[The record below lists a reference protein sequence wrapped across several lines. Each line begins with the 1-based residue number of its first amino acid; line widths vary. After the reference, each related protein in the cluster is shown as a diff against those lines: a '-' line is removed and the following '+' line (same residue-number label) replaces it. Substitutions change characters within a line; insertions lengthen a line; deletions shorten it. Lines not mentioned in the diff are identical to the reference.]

1 MKGTVL
7 VTGGA
12 RRLGKAIA
20 DALRARGWNV
30 IAASRTS
37 LDAAFAVNLADPDGP
52 ARLFAAAR
60 AAAPDL
66 CAVVNNAAIFSHDAD
81 LPPDE
86 AARLRAV
93 NVDAPRALTELLAA
107 HGGGA
112 VVNIVDCRAIGRDK
126 RDLSMAVAASC
137 DPPVAVA
144 QERDPP
150 CGDTQERDPPSGDT
164 PYLRTKRELL
174 AATRADA
181 IRLAGRVRV
190 NAVAPGPVLPPEAC
204 HERAGATPLG
214 RHPTPQEVADAVV
227 YLLSAESTTGTVI
240 PVDGGQS
247 LLAEP

>member
-1 MKGTVL
+1 MTTDSRKGTVL

-37 LDAAFAVNLADPDGP
+37 PDAAFAVDLAKPGGP
-52 ARLFAAAR
+52 ARLFAAAC

-66 CAVVNNAAIFSHDAD
+66 CAVVNNAAVFSHDAE
-81 LPPDE
+81 LPPE
-86 AARLRAV
+86 EEVRLRAV
-93 NVDAPRALTELLAA
+93 NVDAPRMMTDLLAA

-112 VVNIVDCRAIGRDK
+112 VVNILDCRVIGRDT
-126 RDLSMAVAASC
+126 C
-137 DPPVAVA
+137 
-144 QERDPP
+144 
-150 CGDTQERDPPSGDT
+150 DT
-164 PYLRTKRELL
+164 PYLRAKRELL
-174 AATRADA
+174 EATRDDA
-181 IRLAGRVRV
+181 LRFAGRVRV
-190 NAVAPGPVLPPEAC
+190 NAVAPGPVLPPVSC

-214 RHPTPQEVADAVV
+214 RHPAPQEVADAVA
-227 YLLSAESTTGTVI
+227 YLLSAESTTGAVI

>member
-1 MKGTVL
+1 MTTDVLHGTVL

-37 LDAAFAVNLADPDGP
+37 PDAAFAVDLAEPDGP

-66 CAVVNNAAIFSHDAD
+66 CAVVNNAAVFSHDAE
-81 LPPDE
+81 LPPGE

-93 NVDAPRALTELLAA
+93 NVDAPRALTELLAE

-112 VVNIVDCRAIGRDK
+112 VVNIVDCRVIGRDK
-126 RDLSMAVAASC
+126 RDPPEAARV
-137 DPPVAVA
+137 DARPP
-144 QERDPP
+144 
-150 CGDTQERDPPSGDT
+150 GDT
-164 PYLRTKRELL
+164 PYLRAKRELL
-174 AATRADA
+174 EATRADA
-181 IRLAGRVRV
+181 LRLAGRVRV

-214 RHPTPQEVADAVV
+214 RHPTPLEVADAVV
-227 YLLSAESTTGTVI
+227 YLLSAESTTGAVI

>member
-1 MKGTVL
+1 MHGTVL

-20 DALRARGWNV
+20 DALRARGWHV
-30 IAASRTS
+30 VAASRTS
-37 LDAAFAVNLADPDGP
+37 PDPAFAVDLSEPGGP
-52 ARLFAAAR
+52 ARLFAAVR

-66 CAVVNNAAIFSHDAD
+66 CAVVNNAAVFSHDAE

-86 AARLRAV
+86 EVRLRAV

-112 VVNIVDCRAIGRDK
+112 VVNIVDCRVVGRDK
-126 RDLSMAVAASC
+126 RDPPGAARGDARPPAV
-137 DPPVAVA
+137 
-144 QERDPP
+144 
-150 CGDTQERDPPSGDT
+150 DT

-174 AATRADA
+174 AAMRADA
-181 IRLAGRVRV
+181 LRLAGRVRV
-190 NAVAPGPVLPPEAC
+190 NAVAPGPVLPPETC

-227 YLLSAESTTGTVI
+227 YLLSAESTTGAVI

>member
-37 LDAAFAVNLADPDGP
+37 PDTTFAIDLAEPGGP

-66 CAVVNNAAIFSHDAD
+66 CAVVNNAAVFSHDAE
-81 LPPDE
+81 LSPDE
-86 AARLRAV
+86 EVRLRAV
-93 NVDAPRALTELLAA
+93 NVDAPRALTDLLAA
-107 HGGGA
+107 HGGGV
-112 VVNIVDCRAIGRDK
+112 VVNIVDCRALGQ
-126 RDLSMAVAASC
+126 VA
-137 DPPVAVA
+137 
-144 QERDPP
+144 R
-150 CGDTQERDPPSGDT
+150 GNT

-174 AATRADA
+174 EATRADA
-181 IRLAGRVRV
+181 LRLAGRVRV

-227 YLLSAESTTGTVI
+227 YLLSAESTTGAVI

>member
-37 LDAAFAVNLADPDGP
+37 PDAAFAVDLAEPDGP

-66 CAVVNNAAIFSHDAD
+66 CAVVNNAGVFSHDAE

-86 AARLRAV
+86 TARLRAV

-112 VVNIVDCRAIGRDK
+112 VVNIVDCRVIGRDK
-126 RDLSMAVAASC
+126 C
-137 DPPVAVA
+137 DPPGAA
-144 QERDPP
+144 REDARPP
-150 CGDTQERDPPSGDT
+150 GDT
-164 PYLRTKRELL
+164 PYLRAKRELL
-174 AATRADA
+174 EATRADA
-181 IRLAGRVRV
+181 LRLAGRVRV

>member
-12 RRLGKAIA
+12 RRLGKTIA
-20 DALRARGWNV
+20 DALRTRGWNV

-37 LDAAFAVNLADPDGP
+37 PDPAFAVDLAEPDGP

-112 VVNIVDCRAIGRDK
+112 VVNIVDCRAIGRA
-126 RDLSMAVAASC
+126 LSVAVAASC

-150 CGDTQERDPPSGDT
+150 SGDTQERDPPSGDT

-174 AATRADA
+174 EATRADA
-181 IRLAGRVRV
+181 LRLAGRVRV

-214 RHPTPQEVADAVV
+214 RHPTPQEVADAVA
-227 YLLSAESTTGTVI
+227 YLLSAESTTGAVI

-247 LLAEP
+247 LISEP

>member
-1 MKGTVL
+1 MHGTVL

-37 LDAAFAVNLADPDGP
+37 PDAAFAVDLSEPDGP
-52 ARLFAAAR
+52 ARLFVAAR

-66 CAVVNNAAIFSHDAD
+66 CAVVNNAAIFSHDAE

-112 VVNIVDCRAIGRDK
+112 VVNIVDCRALG
-126 RDLSMAVAASC
+126 RDLSVAVAASC
-137 DPPVAVA
+137 DPP
-144 QERDPP
+144 
-150 CGDTQERDPPSGDT
+150 CGDT

-181 IRLAGRVRV
+181 LRLAGRVRV

-214 RHPTPQEVADAVV
+214 RHPTPQEVADAVA
-227 YLLSAESTTGTVI
+227 YLLSAESTTGAVI

>member
-1 MKGTVL
+1 M
-7 VTGGA
+7 TGGA

-30 IAASRTS
+30 VAASRTS
-37 LDAAFAVNLADPDGP
+37 PDAAFAVDLAEPDGP
-52 ARLFAAAR
+52 ARLFAAVT

-66 CAVVNNAAIFSHDAD
+66 CAVVNNAGVFSHDAE
-81 LPPDE
+81 LAPDE

-112 VVNIVDCRAIGRDK
+112 VVNVLDCRVIGCDK
-126 RDLSMAVAASC
+126 RDPAVS
-137 DPPVAVA
+137 VA

-150 CGDTQERDPPSGDT
+150 GDT

-181 IRLAGRVRV
+181 LRFAGRVRV

-214 RHPTPQEVADAVV
+214 RHPTPREVADAVA
-227 YLLSAESTTGTVI
+227 YLLSAESTTGAVV

-247 LLAEP
+247 LLSEP

>member
-12 RRLGKAIA
+12 RRLGKTIA

-37 LDAAFAVNLADPDGP
+37 PDAAFAVDLAEPDGP
-52 ARLFAAAR
+52 ARLFAAVR
-60 AAAPDL
+60 ASAPDL
-66 CAVVNNAAIFSHDAD
+66 CAVVNNAGIFSHDAE
-81 LPPDE
+81 LSPAE
-86 AARLRAV
+86 EVRLRAV

-112 VVNIVDCRAIGRDK
+112 VVNIVDCRA
-126 RDLSMAVAASC
+126 
-137 DPPVAVA
+137 VA

-150 CGDTQERDPPSGDT
+150 GDT

-181 IRLAGRVRV
+181 LRLAGCVRV

-204 HERAGATPLG
+204 HERAGVTPLG

-227 YLLSAESTTGTVI
+227 YLLSAGSTTGAVI

-247 LLAEP
+247 LISEP

>member
-1 MKGTVL
+1 MTTDVRHGTVL

-20 DALRARGWNV
+20 AALRARGWNV

-37 LDAAFAVNLADPDGP
+37 PDAAFSVDLAEPDGP

-66 CAVVNNAAIFSHDAD
+66 CAVVNNAAVFSHDAE
-81 LPPDE
+81 LSPDE
-86 AARLRAV
+86 EVRLRAV
-93 NVDAPRALTELLAA
+93 NLDAPRALTDLLAA

-112 VVNIVDCRAIGRDK
+112 VVNILDCRALGRDK
-126 RDLSMAVAASC
+126 RD
-137 DPPVAVA
+137 PPG
-144 QERDPP
+144 E
-150 CGDTQERDPPSGDT
+150 DT

-181 IRLAGRVRV
+181 LRLAGRVRV
-190 NAVAPGPVLPPEAC
+190 NAVAPGPVLPPETC

-214 RHPTPQEVADAVV
+214 RRPAPREVADAVA
-227 YLLSAESTTGTVI
+227 YLLSAESTTGAVI

>member
-30 IAASRTS
+30 IVASRTS
-37 LDAAFAVNLADPDGP
+37 PDAVFAVDLAEPDGP

-60 AAAPDL
+60 AVAPDL
-66 CAVVNNAAIFSHDAD
+66 CAVVNNAGLFSHDAE
-81 LPPDE
+81 LPPDVE
-86 AARLRAV
+86 ARLRAV
-93 NVDAPRALTELLAA
+93 NVDAPRVLTDLLAA

-112 VVNIVDCRAIGRDK
+112 VVNIVDCRALSTARD
-126 RDLSMAVAASC
+126 D
-137 DPPVAVA
+137 
-144 QERDPP
+144 
-150 CGDTQERDPPSGDT
+150 DT

-174 AATRADA
+174 DAARADA
-181 IRLAGRVRV
+181 LRLAGRVRV
-190 NAVAPGPVLPPEAC
+190 NAVAPGPVLPPEHC

-214 RHPTPQEVADAVV
+214 RRPTPQDVADAVA
-227 YLLSAESTTGTVI
+227 YLLSAESTTGAVI

-247 LLAEP
+247 LLAKP

>member
-12 RRLGKAIA
+12 RRLGKTIA

-37 LDAAFAVNLADPDGP
+37 PDPAFAVDLAEPDGP

-112 VVNIVDCRAIGRDK
+112 VVNIVDCRAIGRA
-126 RDLSMAVAASC
+126 LSVAVAASC

-150 CGDTQERDPPSGDT
+150 GDT

-181 IRLAGRVRV
+181 LRLAGRVRV

-214 RHPTPQEVADAVV
+214 RHPTPQEVADAVA
-227 YLLSAESTTGTVI
+227 YLLSAESTTGAVI

-247 LLAEP
+247 LISEP

>member
-1 MKGTVL
+1 MAGTVL

-37 LDAAFAVNLADPDGP
+37 PDPAFAVDLAAPDGP

-60 AAAPDL
+60 AVAPDL
-66 CAVVNNAAIFSHDAD
+66 CAVVNNAGLFSHDAE
-81 LPPDE
+81 LPPDVE
-86 AARLRAV
+86 ARLRAV
-93 NVDAPRALTELLAA
+93 NVDAPRVLTDLLAA

-112 VVNIVDCRAIGRDK
+112 VVNIVDCRALSTARD
-126 RDLSMAVAASC
+126 D
-137 DPPVAVA
+137 
-144 QERDPP
+144 
-150 CGDTQERDPPSGDT
+150 DT

-174 AATRADA
+174 DAARADA
-181 IRLAGRVRV
+181 LRLAGRVRV
-190 NAVAPGPVLPPEAC
+190 NAVAPGPVLPPEHC

-214 RHPTPQEVADAVV
+214 RRPTPQDVADAVA
-227 YLLSAESTTGTVI
+227 YLLSAESTTGAVI

-247 LLAEP
+247 LLAKP

>member
-1 MKGTVL
+1 MHGTVL

-20 DALRARGWNV
+20 DALRAHGWNV

-37 LDAAFAVNLADPDGP
+37 PDPAFAVDLSVPDGP

-66 CAVVNNAAIFSHDAD
+66 CAVVNNAGVFSHDAE

-86 AARLRAV
+86 TARLRAV

-112 VVNIVDCRAIGRDK
+112 VVNIVDCRVIGRDK
-126 RDLSMAVAASC
+126 CDHPGAARV
-137 DPPVAVA
+137 DARPPEAA
-144 QERDPP
+144 REDARPP
-150 CGDTQERDPPSGDT
+150 GDT
-164 PYLRTKRELL
+164 PYLRAKRELL
-174 AATRADA
+174 EATRADA
-181 IRLAGRVRV
+181 LRLAGRVRV

-227 YLLSAESTTGTVI
+227 YLLSAESTTGAVI

>member
-1 MKGTVL
+1 MTTDVLSGTVL

-37 LDAAFAVNLADPDGP
+37 PDPAFAVDLAEPDGP

-60 AAAPDL
+60 AVAPDL
-66 CAVVNNAAIFSHDAD
+66 CAVVNNAGLFSHDAE
-81 LPPDE
+81 LPPDAE
-86 AARLRAV
+86 ARLRAV
-93 NVDAPRALTELLAA
+93 NVDAPRALTDLLAA

-112 VVNIVDCRAIGRDK
+112 VVNILDCRVIGRDK
-126 RDLSMAVAASC
+126 RD
-137 DPPVAVA
+137 PPDSDK
-144 QERDPP
+144 RDPP
-150 CGDTQERDPPSGDT
+150 DSDKRDPLVGDT

-174 AATRADA
+174 AVTRADA
-181 IRLAGRVRV
+181 LRLAGRVRV
-190 NAVAPGPVLPPEAC
+190 NAVAPGPVLPPETC

-214 RHPTPQEVADAVV
+214 RHPTPQEVADAVA
-227 YLLSAESTTGTVI
+227 YLLSAESTTGAVI

-247 LLAEP
+247 LLAKP

>member
-20 DALRARGWNV
+20 DALRVCGWNV

-37 LDAAFAVNLADPDGP
+37 PVPAFAVDLAEPGGP

-66 CAVVNNAAIFSHDAD
+66 CAVVNNAAVFSHDVE

-86 AARLRAV
+86 ESRLRAV

-112 VVNIVDCRAIGRDK
+112 VVNILDCRALGRDK
-126 RDLSMAVAASC
+126 RDAL
-137 DPPVAVA
+137 
-144 QERDPP
+144 
-150 CGDTQERDPPSGDT
+150 GDT
-164 PYLRTKRELL
+164 PYLRAKRELL
-174 AATRADA
+174 AATHADA
-181 IRLAGRVRV
+181 LRLAGRVRV

-214 RHPTPQEVADAVV
+214 RHPTPQEVADAVA
-227 YLLSAESTTGTVI
+227 YLLSAKSTTGAVI

-247 LLAEP
+247 LISEP

>member
-30 IAASRTS
+30 VAASRTS
-37 LDAAFAVNLADPDGP
+37 PDAAFAVDLAEPDGP
-52 ARLFAAAR
+52 ARLFAAVT

-66 CAVVNNAAIFSHDAD
+66 CAVVNNAGVFSHDAE
-81 LPPDE
+81 LAPDE

-112 VVNIVDCRAIGRDK
+112 VVNVLDCRALGQ
-126 RDLSMAVAASC
+126 VA
-137 DPPVAVA
+137 
-144 QERDPP
+144 
-150 CGDTQERDPPSGDT
+150 GGNT

-181 IRLAGRVRV
+181 LRLAGRVRV

-214 RHPTPQEVADAVV
+214 RHPTPREVADAVA
-227 YLLSAESTTGTVI
+227 YLLSAESTTGAVI

-247 LLAEP
+247 LLSEP

>member
-1 MKGTVL
+1 MHGTVL

-37 LDAAFAVNLADPDGP
+37 PDAAFAVDLSEPGGP

-66 CAVVNNAAIFSHDAD
+66 CAVVNNAAIFSHDAE

-86 AARLRAV
+86 EVRLRAV

-112 VVNIVDCRAIGRDK
+112 VVNIVDCRALGRDK
-126 RDLSMAVAASC
+126 RDPPGAARG
-137 DPPVAVA
+137 DARPP
-144 QERDPP
+144 
-150 CGDTQERDPPSGDT
+150 GDT

-214 RHPTPQEVADAVV
+214 RHPTPQEVADAVD
-227 YLLSAESTTGTVI
+227 YLLSAESTTGAVI

-247 LLAEP
+247 LISEP

>member
-1 MKGTVL
+1 MLGTVL

-30 IAASRTS
+30 VAASRTS
-37 LDAAFAVNLADPDGP
+37 PDAAFAVDLAEPDGP
-52 ARLFAAAR
+52 ARLFAAVT

-66 CAVVNNAAIFSHDAD
+66 CAVVNNAGVFSHDAE
-81 LPPDE
+81 LAPDE

-112 VVNIVDCRAIGRDK
+112 VVNVLDCRALGQ
-126 RDLSMAVAASC
+126 VA
-137 DPPVAVA
+137 
-144 QERDPP
+144 
-150 CGDTQERDPPSGDT
+150 GGNT

-181 IRLAGRVRV
+181 LRLAGRVRV

-214 RHPTPQEVADAVV
+214 RHPTPREVADAVA
-227 YLLSAESTTGTVI
+227 YLLSAESTTGAVI

-247 LLAEP
+247 LLSEP

>member
-1 MKGTVL
+1 M
-7 VTGGA
+7 TGGA

-30 IAASRTS
+30 VAASRTS
-37 LDAAFAVNLADPDGP
+37 PDAAFAVDLAEPDGP
-52 ARLFAAAR
+52 ARLFAAVT

-66 CAVVNNAAIFSHDAD
+66 CAVVNNAGVFSHDAE
-81 LPPDE
+81 LAPDE

-112 VVNIVDCRAIGRDK
+112 VVNVLDCRALGQ
-126 RDLSMAVAASC
+126 VA
-137 DPPVAVA
+137 
-144 QERDPP
+144 
-150 CGDTQERDPPSGDT
+150 GGNT

-181 IRLAGRVRV
+181 LRLAGRVRV

-214 RHPTPQEVADAVV
+214 RHPTPREVADAVA
-227 YLLSAESTTGTVI
+227 YLLSAESTTGAVI

-247 LLAEP
+247 LLSEP

>member
-12 RRLGKAIA
+12 RRLGKTIA

-37 LDAAFAVNLADPDGP
+37 PDAAFAVDLAEPGGP
-52 ARLFAAAR
+52 VRLFAAAR

-66 CAVVNNAAIFSHDAD
+66 CAVVNNAGIFSHDAE
-81 LPPDE
+81 LPPE
-86 AARLRAV
+86 EEARLRAV

-112 VVNIVDCRAIGRDK
+112 VVNIVDCRALGRDK
-126 RDLSMAVAASC
+126 RD
-137 DPPVAVA
+137 PP
-144 QERDPP
+144 
-150 CGDTQERDPPSGDT
+150 GGDT

-181 IRLAGRVRV
+181 LRLAGRVRV

-214 RHPTPQEVADAVV
+214 RHPTPQEVADAVA

-247 LLAEP
+247 LISEP

>member
-37 LDAAFAVNLADPDGP
+37 PDAAFAVDLAEPDGP

-66 CAVVNNAAIFSHDAD
+66 CAVVNNAAVFSHDAE

-86 AARLRAV
+86 EVRLRAV
-93 NVDAPRALTELLAA
+93 NVDAPRALTDLIAA

-112 VVNIVDCRAIGRDK
+112 VVNVLDCRVIGRDK
-126 RDLSMAVAASC
+126 RDPAVS
-137 DPPVAVA
+137 VA

-150 CGDTQERDPPSGDT
+150 GDT

-181 IRLAGRVRV
+181 LRLAGRVRV

-214 RHPTPQEVADAVV
+214 RHPTPQEVADAVA
-227 YLLSAESTTGTVI
+227 YLLSAESTTGAVI

>member
-37 LDAAFAVNLADPDGP
+37 PDAAFAVDLAEPDGP

-66 CAVVNNAAIFSHDAD
+66 CAVVNNAAVFSHDAE
-81 LPPDE
+81 LPPNE
-86 AARLRAV
+86 EVRLRAV
-93 NVDAPRALTELLAA
+93 NVDAPCALTELLAA

-112 VVNIVDCRAIGRDK
+112 VVNIVDCRVLGC
-126 RDLSMAVAASC
+126 DLSVAVAASC
-137 DPPVAVA
+137 DPPGAVAASCDSPGAVA
-144 QERDPP
+144 QERDTP
-150 CGDTQERDPPSGDT
+150 CDT

-214 RHPTPQEVADAVV
+214 RHPTPQEVADAVA
-227 YLLSAESTTGTVI
+227 YLLSAESTTGAVI

-247 LLAEP
+247 LISEP

>member
-1 MKGTVL
+1 MTTDVLSGTVL

-37 LDAAFAVNLADPDGP
+37 PDPAFAVDLAEPDGP
-52 ARLFAAAR
+52 TRLFAAAC

-66 CAVVNNAAIFSHDAD
+66 CAVVNNAGLFSHDVE
-81 LPPDE
+81 LPPDVE
-86 AARLRAV
+86 ARLRAV
-93 NVDAPRALTELLAA
+93 NVDAPRALTDLLAA

-112 VVNIVDCRAIGRDK
+112 VVNILDCRVIGRDK
-126 RDLSMAVAASC
+126 RDPPDSDKR
-137 DPPVAVA
+137 DPPV
-144 QERDPP
+144 
-150 CGDTQERDPPSGDT
+150 GDT

-174 AATRADA
+174 DATRADA
-181 IRLAGRVRV
+181 LRLAGRVRV
-190 NAVAPGPVLPPEAC
+190 NAVAPGPVLPPETC

-214 RHPTPQEVADAVV
+214 RHPTPSEVADAVA

-247 LLAEP
+247 LLAKP

>member
-1 MKGTVL
+1 MTTDALHGTVL

-37 LDAAFAVNLADPDGP
+37 PDPAFAVDLAEPDGP

-66 CAVVNNAAIFSHDAD
+66 CAVVNNAAVFSHDAE

-86 AARLRAV
+86 STRLRAV
-93 NVDAPRALTELLAA
+93 NVDAPRALTDLLAA

-112 VVNIVDCRAIGRDK
+112 VVNILDCRVIGRDK
-126 RDLSMAVAASC
+126 AARE
-137 DPPVAVA
+137 DARPPGV
-144 QERDPP
+144 
-150 CGDTQERDPPSGDT
+150 T
-164 PYLRTKRELL
+164 PYLCAKRELL
-174 AATRADA
+174 EATRVDA
-181 IRLAGRVRV
+181 LRLAGRVRV

-227 YLLSAESTTGTVI
+227 YLLSAESTTGAVI
-240 PVDGGQS
+240 PVDGGQF
-247 LLAEP
+247 LLDEP